1 MKKNIPLFFGIWARL
16 LMAFGAIATVT
27 VLAVLTALFLLERSS
42 DIFANITE
50 RQLPELAQVA
60 NFAEIGGQ
68 IMAVAPSLASAADE
82 EEQARVRT
90 DLDDL
95 LVRFKRELEVLEQ
108 NNPQVASEL
117 DQLVK
122 QLTDNLFAL
131 QLRVAERLR
140 LEDVLLKNM
149 ERLRWLYSDLLG
161 EIEPLGQDLNYNLD
175 AELDRTISAAGKGN
189 RQVAMTR
196 LRTTRSL
203 KKTVESMGNN
213 GDLLVSLLLQAS
225 SSEREAQ
232 VDNLAALARDTGT
245 ALKLALEAFSDEASA
260 LTLRH
265 SLTEIIALSEGPEG
279 VFAIKKQILAADAD
293 GQAMLADNRRI
304 VGLLRSSIE
313 SIVEHSQ
320 QEAFEAAEVTKSKL
334 ERATWSQLGLVFLSL
349 VIAACVMWFY
359 VRGSIVARLN
369 ALANSMRAIAHGDL
383 AHPVPEA
390 GGDEIGQMA
399 AALRVFRDT
408 ARSVEEANAQAII
421 DNAAAGLVIVEPDG
435 EIRFFNPMA
444 ATLFGVESGGM
455 TGRSLFL
462 LLSERDRAPL
472 REAIAFTFNG
482 GTDQIQVLCLGV
494 RSDGSEFP
502 VEMVVRPIQ
511 QRSQRRLMI
520 TMNDVTE
527 REKAEEL
534 LRRRVKIKTDH
545 LSRINERLR
554 QEVKERRRVQDELV
568 QAGKLAA
575 LGQLSAGIAH
585 ELNQPLSAI
594 RYYIHNARLL
604 LQRGQLDMH
613 EENIGK
619 ISELSERM
627 AKMINHLKSF
637 ARLPSNKLQPVDV
650 VPAMDHALSL
660 LNRRIA
666 DEGIVIER
674 HYENRP
680 HLVLAEDIRLEQ
692 VLVNIVGNAVDA
704 VSQQPQ
710 DNRRI
715 ALDIVERGNRL
726 AIEVVD
732 SGPGIP
738 AEVREAIFDPFY
750 TTKEV
755 GKGLGL
761 GLSISY
767 NIVKDMRGAIEAYAA
782 ETGGTRFVISFQKV
796 DEQV

>member
-1 MKKNIPLFFGIWARL
+1 MMKNIPVFYGIWARL
-16 LMAFGAIATVT
+16 LMAFGAIAAMT
-27 VLAVLTALFLLERSS
+27 VLAVMTALFLLEKSS
-42 DIFANITE
+42 DIFATITE
-50 RQLPELAQVA
+50 RQLPELARVA
-60 NFAEIGGQ
+60 GFAEIGGQ
-68 IMAVAPSLASAADE
+68 IMAIAPSLASAADE
-82 EEQARVRT
+82 EEQARIRA
-90 DLDDL
+90 DLNDL
-95 LVRFKRELEVLEQ
+95 LVRFKRDLEVLEA

-117 DQLVK
+117 DLLLNQLSA
-122 QLTDNLFAL
+122 NLFAM
-131 QLRVAERLR
+131 QMKVAERLR
-140 LEDVLLKNM
+140 LEAVLLKYM

-175 AELDRTISAAGKGN
+175 AELDRMISAAGRGN
-189 RQVAMTR
+189 RQVAVGR
-196 LRTTRSL
+196 LRTTRNL
-203 KKTVESMGNN
+203 KKIVEGMGNN

-225 SSEREAQ
+225 SVQREAQ
-232 VDNLAALARDTGT
+232 VENLDALARDTST
-245 ALKLALEAFSDEASA
+245 ALKFALEEFSEEASA

-265 SLTEIIALSEGPEG
+265 SLQEIMSLAEGPEG
-279 VFAIKKQILAADAD
+279 VFAIKKQILASETD
-293 GQAMLADNRRI
+293 GQAMLSENRRI
-304 VGLLRSSIE
+304 VGLLRKSIE
-313 SIVEHSQ
+313 SIVANSQ
-320 QEAFEAAEVTKSKL
+320 QEAFEAAAVTKRKL
-334 ERATWSQLGLVFLSL
+334 DRATWAQLGLVFLSL
-349 VIAACVMWFY
+349 VIAACVLWFY

-369 ALANSMRAIAHGDL
+369 ALGNSMRAIAAGDL
-383 AHPVPEA
+383 DHPVPEA
-390 GGDEIGQMA
+390 GSDEVGQMA

-435 EIRFFNPMA
+435 EIRFFNLMA
-444 ATLFGVESGGM
+444 VTLFAADPQGM
-455 TGRSLFL
+455 TGSSIFS
-462 LLSERDRAPL
+462 LLSEQDRVPL
-472 REAIAFTFNG
+472 REAFAFTFSG
-482 GTDQIQVLCLGV
+482 GSDQIQILCQGV
-494 RSDGSEFP
+494 RSDGGEFP
-502 VEMVVRPIQ
+502 VEMVIRPIQ
-511 QRSQRRLMI
+511 QRSQRRLMV
-520 TMNDVTE
+520 TMHDVTE

-534 LRRRVKIKTDH
+534 LRRRVKLKTDH

-554 QEVKERRRVQDELV
+554 LEVKERRRVQDELV

-604 LQRGQLDMH
+604 LQRGQLDLH

-650 VPAMDHALSL
+650 VTAIDHALSL
-660 LNRRIA
+660 LNRRIT

-674 HYENRP
+674 RYENRP
-680 HLVLAEDIRLEQ
+680 HLILAEDIRLEQ
-692 VLVNIVGNAVDA
+692 VLVNVVGNAIDA
-704 VSQQPQ
+704 VAMQPA
-710 DNRRI
+710 DNRTVS
-715 ALDIVERGNRL
+715 LDIVERDGNL
-726 AIEVVD
+726 CIEVAD

-767 NIVKDMRGAIEAYAA
+767 NIVKDMRGAIEATAA
-782 ETGGTRFVISFQKV
+782 DTGGTRFIISFQKV